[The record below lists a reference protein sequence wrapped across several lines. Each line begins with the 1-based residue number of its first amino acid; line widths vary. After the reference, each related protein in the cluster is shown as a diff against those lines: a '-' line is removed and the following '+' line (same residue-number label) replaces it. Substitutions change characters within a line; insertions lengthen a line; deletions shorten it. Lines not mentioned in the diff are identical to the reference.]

1 MSPAEKIA
9 YYMTR
14 LYDNRLT
21 TTSGGNLSIID
32 SEGRIRISPSGIDKA
47 HLTADDI
54 LSVGPDGR
62 ISGKHRPSSEFP
74 FHLAVLKARPDLK
87 AVFHAHPPALDAFC
101 IDRTLPPVNILPG
114 LASLCGGIAVAEYAL
129 PGSGLLG
136 DRIAEKF
143 AAGCNTVLLE
153 NHGVVIGAE
162 SLEKAFLI
170 FEDLEYAMRTLIA
183 ASMLGK
189 APRLLSDAELA
200 LYEHHEPL
208 PAGAPAGNAE
218 DAQVRG
224 EIVSTVRRCCSRG
237 LFTSATGAF
246 ASRTADGRG
255 FVVTPEGEDN
265 ARLTP
270 DMTVRIGGG
279 VCEEGKIPSSFARL
293 FSDIFAAHPDIASLA
308 AARPPHA
315 MAFAVTGAP
324 FDPRVHSEGYV
335 FLRRI
340 SRLPFGTP
348 VKDPGAIVRGI
359 GMSSP
364 IVMIDSGCVIAA
376 GSSPLDA
383 FNRLEVLESVAE
395 SLCAVASVKSRP
407 VRISDEGIAEIDE
420 LFGF

>member
-9 YYMTR
+9 YFMTR

-21 TTSGGNLSIID
+21 TTSGGNLSIKED
-32 SEGRIRISPSGIDKA
+32 DGTLWISPSGIDKA

-54 LSVGPDGR
+54 SSVRPDGK
-62 ISGKHRPSSEFP
+62 ISGKYRPSSEYP

-101 IDRTLPPVNILPG
+101 IDHTLPPVNILPG
-114 LASLCGGIAVAEYAL
+114 LASLCGKAAVAKYAL
-129 PGSGLLG
+129 PGSELLG
-136 DRIAEKF
+136 ERIAEKF
-143 AAGCNTVLLE
+143 AAGYDTVLLE
-153 NHGVVIGAE
+153 NHGVVIGAD

-170 FEDLEYAMRTLIA
+170 FEDLEYAMRTVIA
-183 ASMLGK
+183 ASMLGRT
-189 APRLLSDAELA
+189 PRVLPEAELA
-200 LYEHHEPL
+200 IYEARDSFPSGAAAD
-208 PAGAPAGNAE
+208 AGDG
-218 DAQVRG
+218 QIRG
-224 EIVSTVRRCCSRG
+224 EIVSTVKRCCSRG

-255 FVVTPEGEDN
+255 FIVTPEGEDN

-270 DMTVRIGGG
+270 DMTARIVDGR
-279 VCEEGKIPSSFARL
+279 CEDGKLPSAFARL
-293 FSDIFAAHPDIASLA
+293 FSEIFAAHPDIVSLA
-308 AARPPHA
+308 ASRPPHA
-315 MAFAVTGAP
+315 TAFALTGTP
-324 FDPRVHSEGYV
+324 FDARVHSEGYV

-340 SRLPFGTP
+340 SRHPFGTA
-348 VKDPGAIVRGI
+348 VKDPGAVVRSI

-364 IVMIDSGCVIAA
+364 IVMLDSDCVIAA

-395 SLCAVASVKSRP
+395 SLCAIASMKRKP
-407 VRISDEGIAEIDE
+407 ERITDGGIADIDE

>member
-9 YYMTR
+9 YFMTR

-21 TTSGGNLSIID
+21 TTSGGNLSIKEED
-32 SEGRIRISPSGIDKA
+32 GTLWISPSGIDKA

-54 LSVGPDGR
+54 SSVGPDGK
-62 ISGKHRPSSEFP
+62 ISGKYRPSSEYP

-114 LASLCGGIAVAEYAL
+114 LASLCGKVAVAEYAL
-129 PGSGLLG
+129 PGSELLG
-136 DRIAEKF
+136 ERIAEKF
-143 AAGCNTVLLE
+143 AAGYDTVLLE
-153 NHGVVIGAE
+153 NHGVVIGAG

-170 FEDLEYAMRTLIA
+170 FEDLEYAMRTVIA

-189 APRLLSDAELA
+189 APRLLSEAELA
-200 LYEHHEPL
+200 LYDAPV
-208 PAGAPAGNAE
+208 PFRAGAQAAPE
-218 DAQVRG
+218 DGQVRE
-224 EIVSTVRRCCSRG
+224 EIASVVRRCCSRG

-246 ASRTADGRG
+246 ASRTAGGRG
-255 FVVTPEGEDN
+255 FIVTPEGEDN

-270 DMTVRIGGG
+270 EMTVRIEKDI
-279 VCEEGKIPSSFARL
+279 CEEGKTPSSFARL
-293 FSDIFAAHPDIASLA
+293 FSNIFEAHPDIGSLA

-315 MAFAVTGAP
+315 TAFALTGTP

-340 SRLPFGTP
+340 PRHPFGTP
-348 VKDPGAIVRGI
+348 RKDPGAVVQSI

-364 IVMIDSGCVIAA
+364 VVMIDSDCVIAA

-383 FNRLEVLESVAE
+383 FNRLEVVESVAE
-395 SLCAVASVKSRP
+395 SLCAIASMKSRP
-407 VRISDEGIAEIDE
+407 VRISDRGIADIDE